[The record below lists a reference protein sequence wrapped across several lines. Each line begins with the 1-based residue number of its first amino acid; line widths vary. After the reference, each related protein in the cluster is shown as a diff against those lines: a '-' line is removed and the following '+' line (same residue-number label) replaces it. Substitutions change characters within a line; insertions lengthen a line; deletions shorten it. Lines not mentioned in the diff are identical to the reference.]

1 MAECGRC
8 SARAVYHRRY
18 CGQRLCRDH
27 FISYI
32 EARFRRTIKTQKI
45 FERGEK
51 VGVALSGGK
60 DSSALLYLLSQLSMG
75 LELHPIAIDEGI
87 AGYRAHGLMAARALC
102 SQLGLQLHALSFRER
117 LGHTLDEMVGPEREN
132 GYAGC
137 TYCGVFRRRLLN
149 DAGRELGLS
158 KITTGHNLDDEAQAV
173 MMNYIR
179 GDMERL
185 LRLGSPGNLGLIP
198 RVKPLQEVPE
208 KEVALYALL
217 RELPVSLE
225 ECPYA
230 RDAFRLG
237 IRDFINDLELANPGI
252 KYSIL
257 RGYKR
262 LLPHLAAYPRTA
274 VKKCEA
280 CGEPTPNLLCK
291 ACELLGL
298 LSE

>member
-1 MAECGRC
+1 MAECDRC
-8 SARAVYHRRY
+8 GARAVYNRRY
-18 CGQRLCRDH
+18 CGQRLCRDL
-27 FISYI
+27 FFAYI
-32 EARFRRTIKTQKI
+32 EARVRRAVKTQKI

-87 AGYRAHGLMAARALC
+87 AGYRPHGLEAARALC
-102 SQLGLQLHALSFRER
+102 SQLGLELHTVSFRER
-117 LGHTLDEMVGPEREN
+117 LGHTLDEMVKWER

-158 KITTGHNLDDEAQAV
+158 KIATGHNLDDEAQAV
-173 MMNYIR
+173 MMNYTR
-179 GDMERL
+179 GDIERL
-185 LRLGSPGNLGLIP
+185 LRLGTPGDLGLLP

-208 KEVALYALL
+208 KEVAIYALL

-237 IRDFINDLELANPGI
+237 IRDFLNGLELANPGI

-262 LLPHLAAYPRTA
+262 LLPHLATYPRTA
-274 VKKCEA
+274 VKRCGA
-280 CGEPTPNLLCK
+280 CGEPTPNPLCK
-291 ACELLGL
+291 ACELLGAL
-298 LSE
+298 PE